1 MSGKKFNVAVA
12 GATGA
17 VGDVFLQ
24 ILAERKF
31 PIRNLRLLASERS
44 VGKRLKFAGEE
55 LPVELLTKDA
65 FKGIDIALFSAGA
78 SRSREFAPAA
88 WASGA
93 VVVDNSSAFRM
104 EPDIPLVVPE
114 INPGAIAQYKQR
126 GIVANPNCTTII
138 SIMPLKPLHDF
149 GTLKRVVA
157 SSYQATSGAG
167 AKAMAELIAQTKAY
181 AKGDPMEVSAF
192 KHQIAFNVIPHIDS
206 FLDNGYTKEEM
217 KMTNEGRKIMG
228 IPDLRVTCT
237 TVRVPVLTAHSIS
250 INAQFAKKI
259 TREKAKEL
267 IARFPGC
274 KVMDD
279 PANNVYPM
287 PLFAAGKDDCYVG
300 RIREDDSAENCLNLW
315 VLRRPAPQGGGPE
328 RRPDRRGAG
337 PEVPAARARLIVRKG
352 RAAGMKRD
360 AAGSGGR
367 SPAPGFH
374 LGTGR
379 RGIPRGRG
387 RCGG

>member
-1 MSGKKFNVAVA
+1 MSGKRFNVAVA

-55 LPVELLTKDA
+55 LPVELLSKDS
-65 FKGIDIALFSAGA
+65 FKDIDIALFSAGA
-78 SRSREFAPAA
+78 SRSKEFAPSA

-114 INPGAIAQYKQR
+114 INPEAVAQYRNR

-138 SIMPLKPLHDF
+138 TIMPLKPLHDF
-149 GTLKRVVA
+149 GTLRRVVA

-167 AKAMAELIAQTKAY
+167 AKAMAELVSQTKAFTY
-181 AKGDPMEVSAF
+181 GEKMEISAF
-192 KHQIAFNVIPHIDS
+192 KHQIAFNVIPHIDA

-217 KMTNEGRKIMG
+217 KMTNEGRKILG

-250 INAQFAKKI
+250 VNAQFERKI
-259 TREKAKEL
+259 TREKAREL
-267 IARFPGC
+267 IAKFPGC
-274 KVMDD
+274 QVMDD
-279 PANNVYPM
+279 PAANVYPM
-287 PLFAAGKDDCYVG
+287 PLFCAGKDDCYVG
-300 RIREDDSAENCLNLW
+300 RIREDESAENCLNFW
-315 VLRRPAPQGGGPE
+315 VCGDQLRKGAALNAVQIMEVLAAKHLRPAH
-328 RRPDRRGAG
+328 A
-337 PEVPAARARLIVRKG
+337 
-352 RAAGMKRD
+352 
-360 AAGSGGR
+360 
-367 SPAPGFH
+367 
-374 LGTGR
+374 
-379 RGIPRGRG
+379 
-387 RCGG
+387 